1 MDFQKIIER
10 VKSIL
15 LSPKQAL
22 EDVQGEDMTISGTM
36 KEYVMILAAIP
47 AIAQFIGSAIIGL
60 PLVGRQNFGRTL
72 IFAAL
77 SFGLSLAAVFIVS
90 KVINALAPN
99 FNSVQNN
106 LNAFKLSVYSF
117 TPVFVA
123 GAFNLIPSL
132 SILAL
137 LGSLYGIYILYI
149 GLPILMKA
157 PEDKV
162 LVYTVVTLIVC
173 LVVMLIVSFIAG
185 AIAWGGSGPA
195 RYF

>member
-36 KEYVMILAAIP
+36 KGYVMILAAIP
-47 AIAQFIGSAIIGL
+47 AIAHFIGSAIIGL
-60 PLVGRQNFGRTL
+60 PFVGRQNLGRTL

-99 FNSVQNN
+99 FNSVKND
-106 LNAFKLSVYSF
+106 LNAFKLSVYFF
-117 TPVFVA
+117 TPFFVA

-162 LVYTVVTLIVC
+162 LVYTVVTLILC